1 MAEKIVLDV
10 EIETGGSKRT
20 LGQLEEQAEMLNEE
34 LRKVPLGTKAFK
46 DLQGQLIGVNK
57 EIKNT
62 ELSMEALD
70 NEQVASELGSV
81 AGAVGDMTAAFVLLG
96 GTGGALEETAQNIEK
111 ALGISMAFKGAIE
124 GVSSARKLFNNLLKQ
139 SNVLQHI
146 NNTATQIAE
155 GVYGQFSSSVDVT
168 SKSFKTLRGAIIA
181 TGIGALVV
189 AVGYLIANFDKLKT
203 AINGVS
209 AEQKDLLAT
218 AKKDLEISKKKLDA
232 ISQQENILKLQ
243 GKTEREILKLKIA
256 QIKVAIEDQRLILET
271 QEKQKQAQIEAAARN
286 KQILSGI
293 ISVIS
298 IPLTLLLKSIDDIT
312 AQLSKVGLMDEAT
325 KLLEGFTKG
334 TASLLFDPEETKQN
348 VETTIE
354 ETKTGLTALE
364 NELAGFQLSVREMD
378 KTTAEAKKK
387 ANDEVNEDAIKAAK
401 SRNAQILDS
410 ENELLQNVETIRFDS
425 NGRIIEGQKA
435 FWETMGQ
442 LSAEA
447 SEKERL
453 RRQKEL
459 EDFFALEE
467 AKLNISSN
475 FIGALISINEG
486 FSRDDEE
493 SKKKAFD
500 RNKKLQIAQ
509 ALISTYQGANAIF
522 ASAAANPST
531 VLFPAQPF
539 IAAALAIAS
548 GLGNV
553 AQISKQQYQSSS
565 KGGTDSVPNFG
576 GTGGDAIPGLNPVT
590 NTSTLVPQGDTKV
603 FVTETDI
610 SNTQNKVSVIEDQA
624 TIN

>member
-218 AKKDLEISKKKLDA
+218 AEKDLEISKKKLDA

-354 ETKTGLTALE
+354 ETKIGLTALE
-364 NELAGFQLSVREMD
+364 NELAGFELSIRAMD
-378 KTTAEAKKK
+378 KATADEKKK
-387 ANDEVNEDAIKAAK
+387 LNDEVTKSAIQNAKARGIEEIEIDNQLIENKK
-401 SRNAQILDS
+401 SY
-410 ENELLQNVETIRFDS
+410 
-425 NGRIIEGQKA
+425 
-435 FWETMGQ
+435 WEIMGQ